1 MVEEI
6 NIVIK
11 DKEYILPV
19 EYDCYDD
26 EEITSNQIWAAENF
40 ELNSNRLRMMI
51 EKVAQYCE
59 SEIKNNSD
67 SYIDKYDILSYLKPE
82 YLYVL
87 RDDDREYSRVALMC
101 KYKYDL
107 EHGLAI
113 VFSKEGDIEVGIQDI
128 VL

>member
-1 MVEEI
+1 MIEKI
-6 NIVIK
+6 NIEI
-11 DKEYILPV
+11 DNREYILPI

-26 EEITSNQIWAAENF
+26 EEISDNQIFAIERFKTDIFNWEK
-40 ELNSNRLRMMI
+40 MV
-51 EKVAQYCE
+51 EKVLYYCE
-59 SEIKNNSD
+59 SDFKRNNVD
-67 SYIDKYDILSYLKPE
+67 DIDKNDILSFLKPE